1 MFGTRQITGYI
12 VFVICRSLEGRTRQ
26 LLDEIG
32 LFCDDKVT
40 KLHTNYEPSYTFE
53 MAYTNV
59 VQQLTTTMPGS
70 YNKCTKLQHSYID

>member
-12 VFVICRSLEGRTRQ
+12 VFVICRSIEGRTRQ

-40 KLHTNYEPSYTFE
+40 KLHIIGKGGWWDRLVGPS
-53 MAYTNV
+53 
-59 VQQLTTTMPGS
+59 
-70 YNKCTKLQHSYID
+70 